1 MFVMRINNS
10 MGWVKWVIYF
20 LFAHFG
26 VNKPFAPIILFIRN
40 ARGKGHLE
48 ICHHDI
54 SLFFFSG
61 RFHTFKYES
70 NSSGYNC
77 IILSDRHLFHF
88 PGSST

>member
-1 MFVMRINNS
+1 MSYIFFICS
-10 MGWVKWVIYF
+10 FQSKQA
-20 LFAHFG
+20 LC
-26 VNKPFAPIILFIRN
+26 PIILFIRN
-40 ARGKGHLE
+40 EEEQVILKFV
-48 ICHHDI
+48 IMI
-54 SLFFFSG
+54 SFFFFSG